1 MDKKAIAN
9 AEKVAKVSMVNLLFM
24 AFLKGAAGVV
34 TGMSVLIADSV
45 STFADTLSLFA
56 SYMGLKLSRR
66 SADKDFSYGYYKAET
81 FAAFLISIGMMYL
94 GYLIIDNS
102 IATFSTPPEGQLRY
116 FGLIAAT
123 IAIVNT
129 TILAK
134 KLSIIAEKVNSLA
147 LKAAAKDKKM
157 DILSSFGILMSI
169 FANYQ
174 GLPYIEGTVSII
186 IALIILKEGFSSA
199 KESLFFLLDYWD
211 DPKLYKKIQAI
222 FRKEKEIIIEVKKLK
237 LRRAGTF
244 VFGEAFVEVNPFVG
258 MDDLRES
265 LKILNAKVRE
275 SNEYIKDFSIYSH
288 LSKIEKMK
296 IAVPISEGRSLKGK
310 IATSLN
316 KTKSFLFAS
325 VRNGKIKN
333 SYVRKIS
340 EKNKRPENL
349 GQFLNKEKIN
359 ILIDNNLNSLL
370 YFNLKK
376 THHIMIY
383 PNLTDVKVAE
393 DAVKLL
399 LIDT

>member
-1 MDKKAIAN
+1 MDKNAIAN

-24 AFLKGAAGVV
+24 ALLKGAAGVV
-34 TGMSVLIADSV
+34 TGMSVLIADAV

-56 SYMGLKLSRR
+56 SYMGLKLSRK

-81 FAAFLISIGMMYL
+81 FAAFLISLGMMYL
-94 GYLIIDNS
+94 GYIIIGNS
-102 IATFSTPPEGQLRY
+102 IETFSTPPEGQLRY
-116 FGLIAAT
+116 FGLIAAA

-134 KLSIIAEKVNSLA
+134 KLSTVAEKVNSLA

-157 DILSSFGILMSI
+157 DIIASFGILMSI
-169 FANYQ
+169 FANYK
-174 GLPYIEGTVSII
+174 GIPYVEGTVSII
-186 IALIILKEGFSSA
+186 IAVIILKEGFSSA

-211 DPKLYKKIQAI
+211 DPKLYKKIQSI

-265 LKILNAKVRE
+265 LNMLNTQIRE

-296 IAVPISEGRSLKGK
+296 IAVPISAGRSMKATV
-310 IATSLN
+310 ATSLN
-316 KTKSFLFAS
+316 KTKGFLFVA

-333 SYVRKIS
+333 SYTRKVS
-340 EKNKRPENL
+340 EKNKKPENL